1 MVMAQA
7 TRGCQTLVFQVDAGR
22 DTRYHAGHLNNARGE
37 GQGDSLSQFFSP
49 LPGFAGSPPSSEGA
63 ECRVELG
70 KHHIGEGAPSVRAE
84 TLKSQVDELGFV
96 GLEVGIQRVQN
107 ADAGV

>member
-37 GQGDSLSQFFSP
+37 GQGDSLSQFPPYPASP
-49 LPGFAGSPPSSEGA
+49 GAPSSEGA